1 MLLIHQL
8 LNLLQEL
15 QCQMEEL
22 ITLLHKVEESD
33 KLRDINVDVA
43 KAQVE
48 ATKASENEVLKRLE
62 ETKNEIEDT

>member
-1 MLLIHQL
+1 
-8 LNLLQEL
+8 
-15 QCQMEEL
+15 
-22 ITLLHKVEESD
+22 LLHKVEESD